1 MVSKFDKL
9 VCMEGSRKLK
19 KNRGGGGGNEGGK
32 NVQGSGLEPEA

>member
-9 VCMEGSRKLK
+9 VCREGSRKLK
-19 KNRGGGGGNEGGK
+19 KNRGGGGNEGGK